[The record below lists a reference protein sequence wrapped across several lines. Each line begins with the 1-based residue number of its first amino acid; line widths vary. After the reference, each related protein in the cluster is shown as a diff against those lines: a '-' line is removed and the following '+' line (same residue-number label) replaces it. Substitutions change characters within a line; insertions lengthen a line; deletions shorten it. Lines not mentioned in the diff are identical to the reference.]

1 MGLEIMTHWTIL
13 LAVETAETAVK
24 EGGLFD
30 FDATLPFMALQFLIL
45 VVVLNAVFY
54 KPLTKA
60 IDDRDEYI
68 RKNLLEARERIAKAE
83 NLRKQYEQ
91 ELGETRRKSQAT
103 IEAAQADAKKI
114 AAQKMAQALQEAQGQ
129 REQANQEIEKQKAEA
144 FTSLELQVDS
154 LSRQILEK
162 LLGSALV
169 K

>member
-13 LAVETAETAVK
+13 LAVETAETAAK

-114 AAQKMAQALQEAQGQ
+114 AAEKMAQALQEAQGQ

-144 FTSLELQVDS
+144 FASLEQQVDS

>member
-45 VVVLNAVFY
+45 VAVLNAVFY

-68 RKNLLEARERIAKAE
+68 RKSLLEARERIAKAE

-114 AAQKMAQALQEAQGQ
+114 AAEKMAQALQEAQGQ

-144 FTSLELQVDS
+144 FTSLEQQVDS

>member
-13 LAVETAETAVK
+13 LAVEAAETAAK

-30 FDATLPFMALQFLIL
+30 FDATLPVMALQFLIL

-68 RKNLLEARERIAKAE
+68 RKNLLESRERLAKAE
-83 NLRKQYEQ
+83 NLKKQYEQ

-114 AAQKMAQALQEAQGQ
+114 AAEKMAQALQEAQGQ
-129 REQANQEIEKQKAEA
+129 REQAQQEIEKQKAEA
-144 FTSLELQVDS
+144 FASLEQQVDS

-162 LLGSALV
+162 LLGPALV